1 MTLTA
6 KRYAKALFDA
16 ASPDVRDGMAS
27 QLQTIGDVLQDEGA
41 RMAVTNPD
49 LPAQA
54 RELACAKLAE
64 GAHPLVQ
71 NFVKVLLHRRRE
83 AVLLDIAPAF
93 HELVLASRGEVEG
106 VLETA
111 SALDAS
117 MVDSLAQ
124 TASKLSGQKV
134 TLRVQENP
142 ELIGGVRMRVGNTL
156 FDSSVATAI
165 DDLERKLLAASL

>member
-6 KRYAKALFDA
+6 KRYANALFDA
-16 ASPDVRDGMAS
+16 APADVRDAIAGE
-27 QLQTIGDVLQDEGA
+27 LQSIGEVLQDEGA

-49 LPAQA
+49 LPAAA
-54 RELACAKLAE
+54 RERACTKLAE

-83 AVLLDIAPAF
+83 AVLLDVAPAF
-93 HELVLASRGEVEG
+93 RELVLASRGEVEG
-106 VLETA
+106 VLE
-111 SALDAS
+111 SAGPLGAT
-117 MVDSLAQ
+117 MIDSLAE
-124 TASKLSGQKV
+124 TASRLSGQKV

-165 DDLERKLLAASL
+165 DDLERKLMSAPL